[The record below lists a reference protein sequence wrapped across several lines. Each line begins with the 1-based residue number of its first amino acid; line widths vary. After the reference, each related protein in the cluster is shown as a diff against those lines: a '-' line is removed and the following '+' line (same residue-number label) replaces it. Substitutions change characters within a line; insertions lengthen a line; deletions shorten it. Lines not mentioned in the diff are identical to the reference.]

1 MNLAIFTG
9 NLGRDPEL
17 RSVNGDSVLGFSIG
31 VQTGTKDK
39 PGTMWVSCSIWGK
52 RATRLEPYL
61 QKGQRVTVSGSLRL
75 EEYQGTD
82 GTQKTQ
88 LRMVVDQ
95 LDLPPKSDSQPASA
109 GSSSAATAPQQRQ
122 QPSSGGRGFDDFDDH
137 IPF

>member
-39 PGTMWVSCSIWGK
+39 PATMWVSCSIWGK
-52 RATRLEPYL
+52 RATSLEPYL
-61 QKGQRVTVSGSLRL
+61 HKGQRVTVSGSLRL

-88 LRMVVDQ
+88 LRMTVDQ
-95 LDLPPKSDSQPASA
+95 LDLPPRGDGQQASA
-109 GSSSAATAPQQRQ
+109 APQQRQ
-122 QPSSGGRGFDDFDDH
+122 QPSTGGRGFDDFDDP

>member
-1 MNLAIFTG
+1 VNLAIFTG

-17 RSVNGDSVLGFSIG
+17 RIVNGDSVLGFSIG

-52 RATRLEPYL
+52 RATSLEPYL

-75 EEYQGTD
+75 LEYQGTD
-82 GTQKTQ
+82 GTPKTQ
-88 LRMVVDQ
+88 LRMTVDQ
-95 LDLPPKSDSQPASA
+95 LDLPPRGEGQPA
-109 GSSSAATAPQQRQ
+109 AAAPQQRQ
-122 QPSSGGRGFDDFDDH
+122 QPSTGKGFDDFDDP